1 MGSRHEIIY
10 KLSNKYNLPAK
21 VITEIVN
28 SQFKFTA
35 MIMSS
40 GNFET
45 IRIPY
50 LGKFTVNPNR
60 VKYITKQ
67 TNDKINN
74 LNGAKTNT

>member
-1 MGSRHEIIY
+1 MGSSKDEIIY

-21 VITEIVN
+21 VIREIIS

-40 GNFET
+40 GNFDT
-45 IRIPY
+45 IRLPY

-60 VKYITKQ
+60 VKHITKRA
-67 TNDKINN
+67 NAKRDKLFI
-74 LNGAKTNT
+74 KKI

>member
-1 MGSRHEIIY
+1 MGRSKGEIIY

-21 VITEIVN
+21 VIREIVS

-40 GNFET
+40 GNFDT
-45 IRIPY
+45 VRLPY

-60 VKYITKQ
+60 VKH
-67 TNDKINN
+67 INKKAN
-74 LNGAKTNT
+74 KK

>member
-1 MGSRHEIIY
+1 MGSSKDEIIY

-21 VITEIVN
+21 VIKEIIA

-40 GNFET
+40 GNFDT
-45 IRIPY
+45 VRLPY

-60 VKYITKQ
+60 VKHITKKA
-67 TNDKINN
+67 NAKFNKIRI
-74 LNGAKTNT
+74 KKI